1 MLYLPLRSTKKG
13 KFMTRDSINVQYPV
27 LDHTESV
34 ANIAITKKA
43 VTQANGIKVADAF
56 SNKNNSLFI
65 VIENTG
71 NAKSSMTVKAGDAY
85 PNSMLGD
92 ITIELAT
99 GVSAIQI
106 QDLARFQRSDESIDI
121 DFATGFTGNIYA
133 IAKWAGVR
141 PVVE

>member
-1 MLYLPLRSTKKG
+1 
-13 KFMTRDSINVQYPV
+13 MTRDIINVQYPT

-34 ANIAITKKA
+34 ANIGITASK
-43 VTQANGIKVADAF
+43 VTQANGVTIADAF

-65 VIENTG
+65 IINNT
-71 NAKSSMTVKAGDAY
+71 ATESLLTVKAGDAY

-92 ITIELAT
+92 IVIELPA
-99 GVSAIQI
+99 GISAIQL
-106 QDLARFQRSDESIDI
+106 QDLTRFEKSDGSIDL

-141 PVVE
+141 EV